1 MSDNDKYSLLIMRD
15 STQKVYRFRVS
26 LRRIKIIAFSLAVLL
41 LLTMGGVSFSAYNIK
56 KYVKLSSEI
65 SELEASLANANIKL
79 ESLQNVKEILQ
90 DSEDLAFTQNKLES
104 PSLLS
109 SNPLT
114 TKAEQNIPPALNATA
129 VVANVFPKAANATEQ
144 TPSLKT
150 NSTAT
155 VAGKNATAD
164 LTAKTAEANFV
175 KISNLNIKAR
185 SPKTVRLA
193 FDLNN
198 ANPGKTITGETS
210 LALVSSKDEVLEI
223 AVPKNDMNFHINNY
237 KRMSTVFPLPE
248 GVGLEEIK
256 SLRVNVL
263 SKGELMQTEVFPFP
277 ENP

>member
-41 LLTMGGVSFSAYNIK
+41 LLTMAGVSFSVYSIK
-56 KYVKLSSEI
+56 KYVKLTSEI

-109 SNPLT
+109 TPPFTAN
-114 TKAEQNIPPALNATA
+114 AEQKAPPALNATA
-129 VVANVFPKAANATEQ
+129 VVANVFPKAADAAQ
-144 TPSLKT
+144 GTPEVKDSPAPV
-150 NSTAT
+150 SPD
-155 VAGKNATAD
+155 KNATAD
-164 LTAKTAEANFV
+164 LTGAATEADFV

-248 GVGLEEIK
+248 GIALGEIK
-256 SLRVNVL
+256 SLRVNVI
-263 SKGELMQTEVFPFP
+263 SKGEIMQTELFPFP